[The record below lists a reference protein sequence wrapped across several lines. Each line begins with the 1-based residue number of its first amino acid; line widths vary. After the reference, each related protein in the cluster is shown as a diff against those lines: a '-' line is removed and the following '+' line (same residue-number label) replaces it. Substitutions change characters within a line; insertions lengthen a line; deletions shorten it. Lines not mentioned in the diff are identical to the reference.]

1 MKGLID
7 RDSLKSNNRIT
18 GDDMNRTTVKDG
30 DLIKI
35 DYTVRLEDGTVMGS
49 TLDNEPV
56 EAIVGNGDLIPG
68 LEKAVVGVVCGDSKS
83 VKLVCDEAYG
93 PRIDE
98 MVQELDRC
106 KLPEGFEPVI
116 GQKLELAGDDD
127 SLFATIIE
135 ISEEKIKIDANHL
148 LAGKDIVVDFR
159 IVDVK

>member
-1 MKGLID
+1 
-7 RDSLKSNNRIT
+7 
-18 GDDMNRTTVKDG
+18 MNRAIVKNG
-30 DLIKI
+30 DLIQI

-56 EAIVGNGDLIPG
+56 ETVVGNGDLIPG
-68 LEKAVVGVVCGDSKS
+68 LEKAVVGIARGDSKS

-93 PRIDE
+93 PRLDE
-98 MVQELDRC
+98 MVQEIDRC
-106 KLPEGFEPVI
+106 KFPEGFKPVV

-148 LAGKDIVVDFR
+148 LAGKDIIVDFR
-159 IVDVK
+159 IVDVNKSSDCS